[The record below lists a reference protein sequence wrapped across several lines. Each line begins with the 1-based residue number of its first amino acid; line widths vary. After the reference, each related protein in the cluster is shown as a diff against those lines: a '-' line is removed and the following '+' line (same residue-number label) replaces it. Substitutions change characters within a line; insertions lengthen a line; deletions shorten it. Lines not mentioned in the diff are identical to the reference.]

1 MRLKRIR
8 LNNIRSY
15 KNQEIDFPDGST
27 LLSGDIGSGKTSVLL
42 AFEFAL
48 FGLQPGQKAT
58 SLLRN
63 GHDSGGV
70 EIEFEVD
77 GRNIVIERTMKRK
90 KTISQDYCSVHID
103 GKKEEISVMELKNV
117 VLNLLNYPKEFS
129 KKQNTLYKFTV
140 YTPQEEMKQII
151 TEDSETRMNTIRYIF
166 GIDKYKNII
175 GNSSILLSKLRE
187 EKKFME
193 GELMN
198 FKQDEDSLLA

>member
-129 KKQNTLYKFTV
+129 KKQNTLYKFTRIFKKTK
-140 YTPQEEMKQII
+140 YSLQIHSI
-151 TEDSETRMNTIRYIF
+151 HSSRRDEADNNRGCR
-166 GIDKYKNII
+166 DK
-175 GNSSILLSKLRE
+175 SKHL
-187 EKKFME
+187 KTY
-193 GELMN
+193 LWN
-198 FKQDEDSLLA
+198 